1 MNVERNT
8 QDDTRDNDASLNA
21 AMNSWQAPP
30 LSPWFMERA
39 VRRVAGHA
47 AALRRDAWPWPPV
60 RLAAATAMA
69 AALGCVLSFVMPV
82 ADPTALSE
90 VVQPAATQQVTAS
103 ATITAEESDDMT
115 SQLW

>member
-1 MNVERNT
+1 MNVERNNSH
-8 QDDTRDNDASLNA
+8 DNDAPLNA

-39 VRRVAGHA
+39 VRRVADHA

-82 ADPTALSE
+82 ADPTALSDA
-90 VVQPAATQQVTAS
+90 VQPGATQQVTAS
-103 ATITAEESDDMT
+103 ADESDDMI